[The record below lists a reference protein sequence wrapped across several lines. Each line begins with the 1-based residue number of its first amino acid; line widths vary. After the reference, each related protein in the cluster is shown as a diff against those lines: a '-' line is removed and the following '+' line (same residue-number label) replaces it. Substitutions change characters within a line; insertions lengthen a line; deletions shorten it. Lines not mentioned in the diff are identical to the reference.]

1 MRIKVKD
8 NEVNIPT
15 WLAMFALLAV
25 DNMYANHCK
34 NKTFKDY
41 ADAVK
46 DLEVEAKKD

>member
-15 WLAMFALLAV
+15 WLAMFALLTV

-34 NKTFKDY
+34 KKTLKKYVDT
-41 ADAVK
+41 VK
-46 DLEVEAKKD
+46 DLDVEIKKD

>member
-15 WLAMFALLAV
+15 WLALFALLAV

-34 NKTFKDY
+34 NKSFKNY
-41 ADAVK
+41 TKAVK
-46 DLEVEAKKD
+46 DLEVKKD